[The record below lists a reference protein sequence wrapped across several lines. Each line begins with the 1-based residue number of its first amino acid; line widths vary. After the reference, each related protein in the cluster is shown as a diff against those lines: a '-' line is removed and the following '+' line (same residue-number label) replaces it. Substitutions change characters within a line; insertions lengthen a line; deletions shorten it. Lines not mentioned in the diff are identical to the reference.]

1 MIFHEIRLP
10 ADDSH
15 EISCLICYFWK
26 KKSKIWN
33 FRPLQIIGDALR
45 VKGESF
51 IIRQDS
57 EVPKNL
63 KPETDICLENI
74 PETSKYLKVN
84 KLEEE
89 GKKMFDALLQF
100 QASPHISR

>member
-1 MIFHEIRLP
+1 MIFHEIHLP

-26 KKSKIWN
+26 NSTIWN
-33 FRPLQIIGDALR
+33 FRLLQIIGGALR
-45 VKGESF
+45 VIVES
-51 IIRQDS
+51 IIIPQDS